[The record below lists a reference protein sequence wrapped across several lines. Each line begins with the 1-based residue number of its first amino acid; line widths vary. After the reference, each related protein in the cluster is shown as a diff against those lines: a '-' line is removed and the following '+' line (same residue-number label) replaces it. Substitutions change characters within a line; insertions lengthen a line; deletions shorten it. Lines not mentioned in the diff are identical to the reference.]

1 MGEEPHYS
9 TWIRPRKIF
18 VFWAIS
24 LALVA
29 AGLGL
34 ALIHPGLG
42 LISLAALPFVYIAL
56 VISLSAYRFGPRGGD
71 FQNRIHRL
79 LVDAVAGR
87 RKVLDVGCGSGHLL
101 IKIAKANPG
110 GHTGVDYW
118 GDEWEYSKAQCETNA
133 RIEGVAGLEFVKA
146 SASKLPFADSS
157 FDAVVSCLTFHEVL
171 DVADKT
177 VSVREALGV
186 LSPGGRFAFVDL
198 FDDPGY
204 YPDPSAL
211 GRAIEQSG
219 GVIESRRPFRQMFA
233 LPFPLGLKKVLGHA
247 ALVTGHRAA

>member
-1 MGEEPHYS
+1 VGEQPHYS
-9 TWIRPRKIF
+9 TWIRTRKIF

-34 ALIHPGLG
+34 ALVRPWLG

-56 VISLSAYRFGPRGGD
+56 VISLSAFRFSPRGGD
-71 FQNRIHRL
+71 FQNRIHGL

-110 GHTGVDYW
+110 THKGIDYW
-118 GDEWEYSKAQCETNA
+118 GDEWAYSKTQCETNA
-133 RIEGVAGLEFVKA
+133 RIEGVAGLEFMKA
-146 SASKLPFADSS
+146 SASKLPFADGS

-177 VSVREALGV
+177 VSVREALRV
-186 LSPGGRFAFVDL
+186 LSQGGRFAFVDL

-211 GRAIEQSG
+211 ARAIEQSG
-219 GVIESRRPFRQMFA
+219 GVIESRRPLRQMFA

-247 ALVTGHRAA
+247 ALVTGRRAA

>member
-1 MGEEPHYS
+1 MGEQPHYS
-9 TWIRPRKIF
+9 TWIRTRKIF
-18 VFWAIS
+18 IFWAIG

-29 AGLGL
+29 IGLGL
-34 ALIHPGLG
+34 ALIHPWLG

-56 VISLSAYRFGPRGGD
+56 VISLSAFRFGPRAGD
-71 FQNRIHRL
+71 FQSRIHGL

-87 RKVLDVGCGSGHLL
+87 HKVLDVGCGSGHLL

-110 GHTGVDYW
+110 AHMGVDYW

-133 RIEGVAGLEFVKA
+133 RLEGVSGLEFVKA
-146 SASKLPFADSS
+146 SASKLPSADGS

-177 VSVREALGV
+177 LSVREALRI

-198 FDDPGY
+198 FDDPAC
-204 YPDPSAL
+204 YPDPSTLA
-211 GRAIEQSG
+211 RAIEESG
-219 GVIESRRPFRQMFA
+219 GVIESRRPLKEVFD
-233 LPFPLGLKKVLGHA
+233 LPFPLGLKKVLGCA
-247 ALVTGHRAA
+247 VLVIGHRST

>member
-1 MGEEPHYS
+1 MGEQPHYS
-9 TWIRPRKIF
+9 TWIRTRKIF

-24 LALVA
+24 FALLA

-34 ALIHPGLG
+34 ALIRPWLG
-42 LISLAALPFVYIAL
+42 LISLAALPFLYIAV
-56 VISLSAYRFGPRGGD
+56 VISLSAWRFGPRGGD

-101 IKIAKANPG
+101 IKIGKANPG
-110 GHTGVDYW
+110 AHKGIDYW

-146 SASKLPFADSS
+146 SASKLPFADGN

-177 VSVREALGV
+177 VSVREALRV
-186 LSPGGRFAFVDL
+186 LSQGGRFAFVDL
-198 FDDPGY
+198 FDDPGH

-211 GRAIEQSG
+211 ARAIEQTG
-219 GVIESRRPFRQMFA
+219 GVIESRRPLKEVFD
-233 LPFPLGLKKVLGHA
+233 LPFPLGLKKVLGCA
-247 ALVTGHRAA
+247 LLVTGHRAP